1 LLDLLKAG
9 VQAGP
14 ISQESFLRLTL
25 GNPAQ
30 EREAKARDAELPDRL
45 LLPAFDAAHGAGPR
59 LGIKTAQAGPGKPAG
74 KNDKT

>member
-1 LLDLLKAG
+1 

-25 GNPAQ
+25 GNPTQ

-45 LLPAFDAAHGAGPR
+45 LLPAFDAAHGQ
-59 LGIKTAQAGPGKPAG
+59 IKPNVGLASPGKPAG
-74 KNDKT
+74 KNDRT